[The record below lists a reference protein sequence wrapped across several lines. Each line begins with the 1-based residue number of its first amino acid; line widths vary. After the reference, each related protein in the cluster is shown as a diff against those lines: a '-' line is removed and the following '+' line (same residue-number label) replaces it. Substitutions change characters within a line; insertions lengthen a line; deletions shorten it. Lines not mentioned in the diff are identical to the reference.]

1 MLNFN
6 YKLFSRKHFLDI
18 TLSNVPGIDESGLT
32 VDEHMLGMTPMS
44 EFVKSNILKA
54 LIHEVKVL
62 QEVMSHLVR
71 KKGVCEGLIN
81 MLSPQAVVASSSQA
95 VILDV

>member
-1 MLNFN
+1 
-6 YKLFSRKHFLDI
+6 
-18 TLSNVPGIDESGLT
+18 
-32 VDEHMLGMTPMS
+32 MTPLS
-44 EFVKSNILKA
+44 ELVKSHILKA

-81 MLSPQAVVASSSQA
+81 MLSPQVVVASSSQA
-95 VILDV
+95 VILDVQKDVVITCQYEDMSSADEEDGVKYETSSNDDSPTSSQ